1 MTASA
6 ASPLIALE
14 SVVIDTETTGL
25 DVRAD
30 RIIQLGGVRM
40 NGADIEL
47 ADAFD
52 AVVDP
57 GVAIP
62 AASSRVHGLT
72 DADMAG
78 KPNLAQIIPT
88 FSTFIGERIVIGH
101 SIHFDLAM
109 LRHESIRQGY
119 AWTQPRAFDV
129 ALIAAGLEPGLVDT
143 SLESLAVGLGV
154 ELSGRHTAIGDA
166 LTTARVFAALQ
177 PRLLAAGVRT
187 VGELESLCRKP
198 SGLIAHQES
207 AGWYDSAGKRPDF
220 ALGAR
225 RSGGQRAIDSFL
237 YRNRLSDVMAR
248 PLIGVPPDASLQDA
262 ARVMADH
269 GIGCVFID
277 FGDGE
282 HGILTERDL
291 LRALAN
297 GDDAKATAAGARAT
311 RPVLSAPADT
321 HLYRALGLMARRN
334 LRYLGV
340 SDNAGRIEG
349 VFTLR
354 SLLRERALA
363 TLSVGDQI
371 AEAERPRDL
380 AKAQAA
386 LPALAAGL
394 LEDGLDARAV
404 AGIITAESRA
414 MTARAA
420 EISEKELLAAGLG
433 PPPADFAVL
442 VLGSGGRGES
452 MLSPDQDNAL
462 VIADA
467 YQGDLDSADDWFMR
481 FSVRM
486 NEILD
491 RAGIPYCK
499 GGVMAKNRPWRRRLG
514 EWRAHVGT
522 WAERPSPETLLN
534 ADIFYDFT
542 PVHASS
548 LAGGGLAEQLRS
560 DATAIAHRSLS
571 MLRAMGEVAGS
582 HKAPLGMFGRLR
594 KDDQGR
600 VDLKA
605 GGLLPIVSG
614 ARAVALRQGVSAL
627 STPERL
633 FGAASH
639 AGRSEEDA
647 ALLAD
652 IHGFLMRLIL
662 TQQVADINAGIP
674 PSNKVSVASLNHR
687 DHDQLK
693 DALSRVELIQGML
706 RDLLQGL

>member
-220 ALGAR
+220 ALGRAPQRRPAR
-225 RSGGQRAIDSFL
+225 DRQFS
-237 YRNRLSDVMAR
+237 LSQPAV
-248 PLIGVPPDASLQDA
+248 GC
-262 ARVMADH
+262 H
-269 GIGCVFID
+269 G
-277 FGDGE
+277 
-282 HGILTERDL
+282 
-291 LRALAN
+291 
-297 GDDAKATAAGARAT
+297 
-311 RPVLSAPADT
+311 APAD
-321 HLYRALGLMARRN
+321 RRP
-334 LRYLGV
+334 
-340 SDNAGRIEG
+340 AGCE
-349 VFTLR
+349 
-354 SLLRERALA
+354 
-363 TLSVGDQI
+363 
-371 AEAERPRDL
+371 
-380 AKAQAA
+380 
-386 LPALAAGL
+386 
-394 LEDGLDARAV
+394 
-404 AGIITAESRA
+404 
-414 MTARAA
+414 
-420 EISEKELLAAGLG
+420 
-433 PPPADFAVL
+433 PP
-442 VLGSGGRGES
+442 GRGK
-452 MLSPDQDNAL
+452 
-462 VIADA
+462 
-467 YQGDLDSADDWFMR
+467 GDGRSRYRLRVHR
-481 FSVRM
+481 F
-486 NEILD
+486 
-491 RAGIPYCK
+491 
-499 GGVMAKNRPWRRRLG
+499 RRR
-514 EWRAHVGT
+514 RARH
-522 WAERPSPETLLN
+522 P
-534 ADIFYDFT
+534 
-542 PVHASS
+542 H
-548 LAGGGLAEQLRS
+548 
-560 DATAIAHRSLS
+560 
-571 MLRAMGEVAGS
+571 
-582 HKAPLGMFGRLR
+582 
-594 KDDQGR
+594 
-600 VDLKA
+600 
-605 GGLLPIVSG
+605 G
-614 ARAVALRQGVSAL
+614 AR
-627 STPERL
+627 P
-633 FGAASH
+633 AA
-639 AGRSEEDA
+639 RPCK
-647 ALLAD
+647 
-652 IHGFLMRLIL
+652 R
-662 TQQVADINAGIP
+662 
-674 PSNKVSVASLNHR
+674 R
-687 DHDQLK
+687 
-693 DALSRVELIQGML
+693 
-706 RDLLQGL
+706 